1 MTRQLH
7 RARTPQLIPSRV
19 SDTQRRLQD
28 LLELP
33 LQERVQLVEL
43 IWDSIASTSAGLDIS
58 PELKVD
64 LEQRLKEFERDPEA
78 GYSWAE
84 VKSHLKNGTW
94 HSA

>member
-1 MTRQLH
+1 MRMNQTSV
-7 RARTPQLIPSRV
+7 AEI
-19 SDTQRRLQD
+19 
-28 LLELP
+28 LELP

-43 IWDSIASTSAGLDIS
+43 IWDSIASTPAGLDIS
-58 PELKVD
+58 PELKAD
-64 LEQRLKEFERDPEA
+64 LEQRLKEFERDPDA